1 MPWTRVLKIR
11 DPLLSRNAI
20 VGCDFETFPTKPGKF
35 QADITQIEFNRL
47 RMLRYHLNLPQVS
60 TISLKPGRTVIG
72 FLTNDDSPRHHYRGT
87 PLEVGDI
94 VINRATEVHQRADS
108 ELHGGAMSLSVG
120 ELGAML
126 ETVIGR
132 NFLEKIAKPVVRP
145 GPVLMS
151 RLLKLHNAV
160 GQLAHDTPE
169 ILQLPEVCRALEE
182 QLTHLMVRCLA
193 EGVGVETTAGC
204 RRHDVVIARFED
216 FLAAHPDRPLHL
228 TEICAAIGVAE
239 RTLRAACEEH
249 LGMGPIRFLTLRRM
263 YLVRRALLAANALKT
278 SVTRVVTDHG
288 FWELGRFSVAY
299 RTLFGESPSET
310 LRRPPEE
317 PKAVSMPIETK
328 PGLGFLC

>member
-1 MPWTRVLKIR
+1 MPWTRVLNIR

-20 VGCDFETFPTKPGKF
+20 VGCDFETFPTKRGNF

-72 FLTNDDSPRHHYRGT
+72 FLTQHHSSTHHYRGT
-87 PLEVGDI
+87 RLEPGDI
-94 VINRATEVHQRADS
+94 VINNSDEVHQRAEAD
-108 ELHGGAMSLSVG
+108 LHGGAMSLSVD
-120 ELGAML
+120 ELNSRL
-126 ETVIGR
+126 ETIVGR
-132 NFLEKIAKPVVRP
+132 NFLEKMNKPVVRP
-145 GPVLMS
+145 SPALMS
-151 RLLKLHNAV
+151 RLLKLHKAV

-182 QLTHLMVRCLA
+182 QLSHLMVRCLA
-193 EGVGVETTAGC
+193 EGVGVEITAGC
-204 RRHDVVIARFED
+204 RRHDAVITRFED

-263 YLVRRALLAANALKT
+263 YLVRRALLAANAMKT

-310 LRRPPEE
+310 LRRPPDQ
-317 PKAVSMPIETK
+317 PKAFSNPIESS
-328 PGLGFLC
+328 LGFGALC

>member
-1 MPWTRVLKIR
+1 MPWTRVLNIR
-11 DPLLSRNAI
+11 APLLSRNAI
-20 VGCDFETFPTKPGKF
+20 VGCDFETFPTKRGEF

-72 FLTNDDSPRHHYRGT
+72 FLTQDHSSAHHYRGT
-87 PLEVGDI
+87 RLEPGDI
-94 VINRATEVHQRADS
+94 VINNSDEVHQRAEADM
-108 ELHGGAMSLSVG
+108 HGGAMSLSVG
-120 ELGAML
+120 ELNAML
-126 ETVIGR
+126 ETVVGR
-132 NFLEKIAKPVVRP
+132 NFLEKMNKPVVRP
-145 GPVLMS
+145 SPALMS
-151 RLLKLHNAV
+151 RLLKLHKAV

-169 ILQLPEVCRALEE
+169 ILQLPEVCWALEE
-182 QLTHLMVRCLA
+182 QLSHLMVRCLA
-193 EGVGVETTAGC
+193 EGVGVEITAGC
-204 RRHDVVIARFED
+204 RRHDAVISRFED

-263 YLVRRALLAANALKT
+263 YLVRRALLTASAMKT

-310 LRRPPEE
+310 LRRPPDE
-317 PKAVSMPIETK
+317 PRAVSIPIETG
-328 PGLGFLC
+328 PGLRFLC